1 MKTSTILII
10 VGVAVALLGVWFF
23 FIRKKKPAAA
33 PYRAPIYGPRAV
45 ATGYPAPVA
54 GAAAP
59 PLPLPIGVPGGGKV
73 TVGGAL
79 EQGIGLAA
87 TAGCAAAAGAYTGGA
102 ALPLCGLA
110 GPLAVQGAQAVA
122 TGAKAVGG
130 AIVTGAKALCFWC

>member
-79 EQGIGLAA
+79 EQGIGLA
-87 TAGCAAAAGAYTGGA
+87 
-102 ALPLCGLA
+102 